1 MARRSGSVV
10 RGLPVT
16 NVKYRDIAGVA
27 STGSYAKVARL
38 VINQGDQVCSSFS
51 KPVAFSWCRSAPDV
65 TTLVTSN
72 ANLKIAVA
80 DHHTA
85 IQHPVRHLT

>member
-10 RGLPVT
+10 RGLPAT

-38 VINQGDQVCSSFS
+38 VNNQGDQACSS
-51 KPVAFSWCRSAPDV
+51 C
-65 TTLVTSN
+65 
-72 ANLKIAVA
+72 
-80 DHHTA
+80 
-85 IQHPVRHLT
+85 

>member
-38 VINQGDQVCSSFS
+38 ANNQGDQACSSF
-51 KPVAFSWCRSAPDV
+51 
-65 TTLVTSN
+65 
-72 ANLKIAVA
+72 
-80 DHHTA
+80 
-85 IQHPVRHLT
+85 

>member
-1 MARRSGSVV
+1 MSRHSGLAA

-38 VINQGDQVCSSFS
+38 ANNEGDQACSS
-51 KPVAFSWCRSAPDV
+51 C
-65 TTLVTSN
+65 
-72 ANLKIAVA
+72 
-80 DHHTA
+80 
-85 IQHPVRHLT
+85 